1 MSLGLRCCTCLIHLI
16 HLLRMKTAFP
26 WHELLSPVESTCVF
40 VVSFHGCSF
49 CVVSELA
56 QLVDELVDLVVPC
69 RLSCVFW
76 DHHDGDHVVVP
87 VDVCRLSG

>member
-1 MSLGLRCCTCLIHLI
+1 MSFLCR
-16 HLLRMKTAFP
+16 
-26 WHELLSPVESTCVF
+26 ST
-40 VVSFHGCSF
+40 VVLF

-69 RLSCVFW
+69 RLSCVCW
-76 DHHDGDHVVVP
+76 DHYDGDHVVVP